1 MTSTKFYF
9 SATNLPESGGSVWK
23 IYGEDPNPDLGGPH
37 HNPYL
42 GVFEGSAKEA
52 MPTLLT
58 CPDSFRGVAVDTLF

>member
-23 IYGEDPNPDLGGPH
+23 IYGEDPNLGGPH

-52 MPTLLT
+52 MAHA
-58 CPDSFRGVAVDTLF
+58 S